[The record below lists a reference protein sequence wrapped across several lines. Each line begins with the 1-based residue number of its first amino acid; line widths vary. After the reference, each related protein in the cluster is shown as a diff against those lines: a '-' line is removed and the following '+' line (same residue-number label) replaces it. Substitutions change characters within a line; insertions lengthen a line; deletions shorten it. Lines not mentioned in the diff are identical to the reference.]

1 MNACRLSLAAFAAPL
16 WLCAL
21 GCQFVP
27 KGRLD
32 AAESLNRALVE
43 QKDGL
48 IAENENLK
56 AHARRVEAQKE
67 QAEEELAELVDGRSP
82 RGHSTGGH
90 GRVVSGKQHGAYVPL
105 GVSQQLTQLSK
116 RHPAMEYD
124 PRTGASKLDIDVLF
138 DSAEAKLR
146 PESHIVL
153 DEFAGLLKSPEA
165 HGLRVMV
172 IGHADDRRIVKSET
186 RRQYP
191 DNWHLSAARALAVAE
206 YLEHAGVRE
215 NQIGIASFGRHQPVS
230 PNTTAS
236 DRQRNRRVEI
246 YVTGS
251 DVPIVGWSETER
263 KLR

>member
-1 MNACRLSLAAFAAPL
+1 MNARRLSLAAVAAPF
-16 WLCAL
+16 LCGAL

-27 KGRLD
+27 KNRLD
-32 AAESLNRALVE
+32 AAEALNRSLVE

-67 QAEEELAELVDGRSP
+67 QAEEELAELADGRGP
-82 RGHSTGGH
+82 LGHSTGAH
-90 GRVVSGKQHGAYVPL
+90 GRVVSNKHRGVGVPF
-105 GVSQQLTQLSK
+105 GVGQQLTQLSK

-124 PRTGASKLDIDVLF
+124 PRTGASKLDTDVLF
-138 DSAEAKLR
+138 DSAEARLR
-146 PESHIVL
+146 PEAHIVL
-153 DEFAGLLKSPEA
+153 DEFAALLKSPEA
-165 HGLRVMV
+165 RGLRVMV
-172 IGHADDRRIVKSET
+172 IGHSDDRRIVKSET

-191 DNWHLSAARALAVAE
+191 DNWHLSAGRALAVAE

-246 YVTGS
+246 FVTAA

>member
-1 MNACRLSLAAFAAPL
+1 MNARFLSLAAVAAPL
-16 WLCAL
+16 WLSTL

-27 KGRLD
+27 KSRLD
-32 AAESLNRALVE
+32 SAEALNRALVE
-43 QKDGL
+43 QKDSL

-67 QAEEELAELVDGRSP
+67 QAEEELAELVDGHAP
-82 RGHSTGGH
+82 RGAAGGH
-90 GRVVSGKQHGAYVPL
+90 GRVLSNKQRGVFVPH

-138 DSAEAKLR
+138 DSAEARLR
-146 PESHIVL
+146 PEAHIVL
-153 DEFAGLLKSPEA
+153 DEFAALLKSPVA

-186 RRQYP
+186 RRLYP

-206 YLEHAGVRE
+206 YLEQAGVRE

-230 PNTTAS
+230 PHTTAS
-236 DRQRNRRVEI
+236 HRQRNRRVEI

>member
-1 MNACRLSLAAFAAPL
+1 MNARCLWLAAVAP
-16 WLCAL
+16 WLLCAAL

-27 KGRLD
+27 KNRLD
-32 AAESLNRALVE
+32 AAEALNRALVE

-56 AHARRVEAQKE
+56 AHAHRVEAQKE
-67 QAEEELAELVDGRSP
+67 QAEEELAALVDGQSP
-82 RGHSTGGH
+82 SRQSAGGH
-90 GRVVSGKQHGAYVPL
+90 GRVVSSKHRGPHVPADVGQRL
-105 GVSQQLTQLSK
+105 AQLSK

-124 PRTGASKLDIDVLF
+124 PRTGASKLDTDVLF
-138 DSAEAKLR
+138 DSGEARLRAEA
-146 PESHIVL
+146 HILL
-153 DEFAGLLKSPEA
+153 DEFAALLKSPEA
-165 HGLRVMV
+165 SGLRVMV

-186 RRQYP
+186 RGRYP

-206 YLEHAGVRE
+206 YLEHSGVRE
-215 NQIGIASFGRHQPVS
+215 NQIGVASFGRHQPVS
-230 PNTTAS
+230 PNKTAS

-246 YVTGS
+246 FVTGP